1 MKKMWA
7 QRYFSKSCERW
18 YVKNWQQAA
27 YENFIRGTEAKYPDF
42 KQ

>member
-7 QRYFSKSCERW
+7 QRYFSKSCEKW
-18 YVKNWQQAA
+18 YGKNWQQAA